1 MATTI
6 DQYKIKLSVE
16 GQQAVDTLRNSI
28 SGLGST
34 LAGIGF
40 AAFITSAFKMADAM
54 DDVAKST
61 GLTIGFVNALSQS
74 LEEAGGNFEDA
85 GKIINVFFG
94 TLDEAAKGS
103 EKAQDALSKVG
114 IKLND
119 LSRLSEQEL
128 LQKAIN
134 NLGDMQAGA
143 TRTAL
148 AVDVFGKAIKSVDPK
163 ALEEALA
170 TKDITKL
177 QEEMSKAA
185 EVVGNLEAS
194 FRELQMAALRLLT
207 PLIGEVDNFKITA
220 EQAET
225 IVKTLGITMG
235 IVFGAPIV
243 ASIVTITGAV
253 TRLAAAM
260 SAASVASGGMLKGIG
275 KAFALAALAEGLFYT
290 SEEDMK
296 ILRDAENA
304 KKGITPNAPTG
315 AGGGRGFV
323 NPSMVT
329 PGGGTSKAAFDA
341 SQVSKYTKEELDA
354 RLKAGVAAKAQTDQ
368 LRLQNTEAQKYLRT
382 VISTMDQDEI
392 AGNLKR
398 DLVQMESDAK
408 IKIADL
414 TKQIAVEETNRRGP
428 NEEVINQLKAQVVE
442 VNKNFEVT
450 KKLKEQEAA
459 KLSLLEQ
466 QRLSMARSVEYMQTM
481 ASIESE
487 ISKAYLQR
495 VVAYGAGTEEQKK
508 MTVDF
513 MGLQTEAAVKIATLK
528 KKLENETNESER
540 KDLQTRIKF
549 EEEYY
554 KKRGKLLEL
563 QYENEKAMRESSIAG
578 SKAAFEQIS
587 RSMDPYMIAQQKTNQ
602 LWSNMSSAIDN
613 FVDNG
618 KFSFSDFAES
628 VIKDLIKI
636 EMKAAAMNLWKVM
649 SGAGGGGGGGGG
661 GFDLGSLVQ
670 TGLSFLGFASG
681 GSPPLDR
688 PSIVGEK
695 GPELFIPRTA
705 GTIVPNN
712 AMGGTPVQNTYVT
725 NNISA
730 IDGASIARLFT
741 QNRQLLLGTIE
752 QAKKELPMSLARGR

>member
-1 MATTI
+1 MATV
-6 DQYKIKLSVE
+6 DQYKIRLSVE
-16 GQQAVDTLRNSI
+16 GQQAVDTLKNSI
-28 SGLGST
+28 SGLGSS

-40 AAFITSAFKMADAM
+40 AAFITSAFRMADAM

-103 EKAQDALSKVG
+103 EKAQDALAKVG
-114 IKLND
+114 IQLSD

-148 AVDVFGKAIKSVDPK
+148 AVDVFGKAIKGVDPK
-163 ALEEALA
+163 ALEEALE
-170 TKDITKL
+170 TKDIEKL

-185 EVVGNLEAS
+185 EVVGNLEKS

-235 IVFGAPIV
+235 IVFGAPIL
-243 ASIVTITGAV
+243 ASIITITGAV
-253 TRLAAAM
+253 TRLAVAM
-260 SAASVASGGMLKGIG
+260 GAASVASGGMLKGIG
-275 KAFALAALAEGLFYT
+275 KAFALAAVAEGLFYT

-329 PGGGTSKAAFDA
+329 PGAAAFDA

-368 LRLQNTEAQKYLRT
+368 LRLQNSEAQKYLRT

-414 TKQIAVEETNRRGP
+414 TKQITIEETNRRGP
-428 NEEVINQLKAQVVE
+428 NQEVINQLKAQVVE

-466 QRLSMARSVEYMQTM
+466 QRLSMARNIEYMQTM
-481 ASIESE
+481 ASIEGE
-487 ISKAYLQR
+487 IAKAKMQS
-495 VVAYGAGTEEQKK
+495 VVIYGIGTEEQKK

-513 MGLQTEAAVKIATLK
+513 MGLQTEAAIKIATLK
-528 KKLENETNESER
+528 KRLEGETNTNVR
-540 KDLQTRIKF
+540 KDLETRIKF

-554 KKRGKLLEL
+554 KKRGQLLEL
-563 QYENEKAMRESSIAG
+563 QYENEKLLQQSGIAG
-578 SKAAFEQIS
+578 ARAAYEAIAQ
-587 RSMDPYMIAQQKTNQ
+587 SMTPYMMAQNQ
-602 LWSNMSSAIDN
+602 VNALWGNMSSAIDN
-613 FVDNG
+613 FVENG
-618 KFSFSDFAES
+618 KFSFSDFATS
-628 VIKDLIKI
+628 IIKDLLKI
-636 EMKAAAMNLWKVM
+636 EMKAAAMNLWKIM
-649 SGAGGGGGGGGG
+649 GAGGGGGGG
-661 GFDLGSLVQ
+661 FWSSVGSI
-670 TGLSFLGFASG
+670 LGFANG
-681 GSPPLDR
+681 GSPPVGK

-695 GPELFIPRTA
+695 GPELFVPKSA
-705 GTIVPNN
+705 GTIIPNG
-712 AMGGTPVQNTYVT
+712 ATGGSQIINNY
-725 NNISA
+725 NISA
-730 IDGASIARLFT
+730 IDAKSVAQLFAE
-741 QNRQLLLGTIE
+741 NRRLLLGSVRAAE
-752 QAKKELPMSLARGR
+752 KELPYRGR

>member
-1 MATTI
+1 MATV
-6 DQYKIKLSVE
+6 DQYKIRLSVE
-16 GQQAVDTLRNSI
+16 GQQAVDTLKNSI
-28 SGLGST
+28 SGLGSS

-40 AAFITSAFKMADAM
+40 AAFITSAFRMADAM

-103 EKAQDALSKVG
+103 EKAQDALAKVG
-114 IKLND
+114 IQLSD

-148 AVDVFGKAIKSVDPK
+148 AVDVFGKAIKGVDPK
-163 ALEEALA
+163 ALEEALE
-170 TKDITKL
+170 TKDIEKL

-185 EVVGNLEAS
+185 EVVGNLEKS

-225 IVKTLGITMG
+225 IVTTLGITMG
-235 IVFGAPIV
+235 IVFGAPIL
-243 ASIVTITGAV
+243 ASIITITGAV
-253 TRLAAAM
+253 TRLAVAM
-260 SAASVASGGMLKGIG
+260 GAASVASGGMLKGIG
-275 KAFALAALAEGLFYT
+275 KAFALAAVAEGLFYT

-329 PGGGTSKAAFDA
+329 PGAAAFDA

-368 LRLQNTEAQKYLRT
+368 LRLQNSEAQKYLRT

-414 TKQIAVEETNRRGP
+414 TKQITIEETNRRGP
-428 NEEVINQLKAQVVE
+428 NQEVINQLKAQVVE

-466 QRLSMARSVEYMQTM
+466 QRLSMARNIEYMQTM
-481 ASIESE
+481 ASIEGE
-487 ISKAYLQR
+487 IAKAKMQS
-495 VVAYGAGTEEQKK
+495 VVIYGIGTEEQKK

-513 MGLQTEAAVKIATLK
+513 MGLQTEAAIKIATLK
-528 KKLENETNESER
+528 KRLEGETNNNVR
-540 KDLQTRIKF
+540 KDLETRIKF

-554 KKRGKLLEL
+554 KKRGQLLEL
-563 QYENEKAMRESSIAG
+563 QYENEKLLQQSGIAG
-578 SKAAFEQIS
+578 ARAAYEAIAQ
-587 RSMDPYMIAQQKTNQ
+587 SMTPYMMAQNQ
-602 LWSNMSSAIDN
+602 VNALWGNMSSAIDN
-613 FVDNG
+613 FVENG
-618 KFSFSDFAES
+618 KFSFSEFATS
-628 VIKDLIKI
+628 IIKDLLKI
-636 EMKAAAMNLWKVM
+636 EMKAAAMNLWKIM
-649 SGAGGGGGGGGG
+649 GAGGGGGGG
-661 GFDLGSLVQ
+661 FWSSVGSI
-670 TGLSFLGFASG
+670 LGFANG
-681 GSPPLDR
+681 GSPPVGK

-695 GPELFIPRTA
+695 GPELFVPKSA
-705 GTIVPNN
+705 GTIIPNG
-712 AMGGTPVQNTYVT
+712 ATGGSQIINNY
-725 NNISA
+725 NISA
-730 IDGASIARLFT
+730 IDAKSVAQLFAE
-741 QNRQLLLGTIE
+741 NRRLLLGSVRAAE
-752 QAKKELPMSLARGR
+752 KELPYRGR

>member
-185 EVVGNLEAS
+185 EVVGNLEKS

-207 PLIGEVDNFKITA
+207 PLIGEVDNFKLTA

-225 IVKTLGITMG
+225 VVKTLGITMG

-260 SAASVASGGMLKGIG
+260 SAASVASGGMFKGIG

-296 ILRDAENA
+296 ILRAAENA

-508 MTVDF
+508 MTADF